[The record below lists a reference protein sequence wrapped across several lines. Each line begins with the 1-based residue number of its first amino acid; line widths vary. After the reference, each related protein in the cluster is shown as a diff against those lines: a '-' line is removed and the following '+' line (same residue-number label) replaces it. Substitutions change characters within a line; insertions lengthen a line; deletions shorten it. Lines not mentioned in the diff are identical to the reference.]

1 MSGIKRKS
9 LRRVDNGDVV
19 VADGVEADYLQLVV
33 YALHLHVL
41 EPVGLFLE
49 HVLLGNFNQ
58 YMFSRQIEVLLSD
71 DDEVNREAVELGLG
85 APGPLLWEPGELD
98 GAFSAYYQQLF
109 SLVRKNL
116 HEVTLLILHIK

>member
-41 EPVGLFLE
+41 EPVGLFLV
-49 HVLLGNFNQ
+49 HILLRNFNQ
-58 YMFSRQIEVLLSD
+58 YVLSRQIEVLLSD
-71 DDEVNREAVELGLG
+71 DNEVHREAVELGLG
-85 APGPLLWEPGELD
+85 ASGPVLWEPGELD

-109 SLVRKNL
+109 ALVRKDL